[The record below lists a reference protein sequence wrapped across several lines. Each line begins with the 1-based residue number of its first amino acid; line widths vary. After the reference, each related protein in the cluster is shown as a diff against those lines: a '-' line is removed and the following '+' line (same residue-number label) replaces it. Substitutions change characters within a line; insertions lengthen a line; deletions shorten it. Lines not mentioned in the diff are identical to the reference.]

1 METKTLEKTLDVAGS
16 VAKIAAN
23 LSEPKKEPRTLA
35 PNDNSNNAQ
44 TGSQTVVLSMDGN
57 KTEEAVEK
65 HIHEF
70 PEGRSLTI
78 EECDL
83 ALKKASMD
91 YELKRRE
98 QDFAMQIDNRNWTH
112 KIEREKKNDRR
123 DKFRRII
130 GGILVAI
137 GAGGLGYA
145 IYTDYRDNK
154 NTATTTTT
162 TATTEGEVK

>member
-23 LSEPKKEPRTLA
+23 LSEPKKEVASLGPK
-35 PNDNSNNAQ
+35 DFNNPQ

-70 PEGRSLTI
+70 PEGRALTI

-154 NTATTTTT
+154 NAATTTTT
-162 TATTEGEVK
+162 AATTEREVK